1 MSNAWRFA
9 FLCSLLVAEVVRAA
23 DPTEKAATTPAPALE
38 AVVTTDTG
46 EFVIRLLPE
55 IAPRH
60 AAHFARTA
68 RAGGYDR
75 TAFHRIIPRGI
86 VQGGD
91 PNTRDP
97 RKAAL
102 FGKGG
107 LGLLKA
113 EFSDR
118 PFTRGAVGA
127 ARRPSS
133 VDSGGS
139 QFFICLSDQPSLKG
153 QYTLFGEVVAG
164 LDVVDRIGATPV
176 VGDRPTERI
185 EVRRVVIREVDP
197 AAAQTGG
204 K

>member
-1 MSNAWRFA
+1 MSNAWRFVLLA
-9 FLCSLLVAEVVRAA
+9 LLVVEAAWAA
-23 DPTEKAATTPAPALE
+23 DPAEKAATPRGLE
-38 AVVTTDTG
+38 AVVTTDAG

-60 AAHFARTA
+60 VAHFARTA

-75 TAFHRIIPRGI
+75 TAFHRIIPGGI
-86 VQGGD
+86 IQGGD

-97 RKAAL
+97 RRKAL
-102 FGKGG
+102 YGKGG

-113 EFSDR
+113 EFSER

-139 QFFICLSDQPSLKG
+139 QFFICLSDQPSLTG

-164 LDVVDRIGATPV
+164 LDVVDRIGTTPV
-176 VGDRPTERI
+176 AGDRPTERI

>member
-1 MSNAWRFA
+1 MSDAWRCV
-9 FLCSLLVAEVVRAA
+9 LLGSLLAVGPAGAAGPAE
-23 DPTEKAATTPAPALE
+23 EAPPRILE
-38 AVVTTDTG
+38 AVLTTDAG
-46 EFVIRLLPE
+46 ELVIRLLPE

-60 AAHFARTA
+60 VAHFTRTA

-75 TAFHRIIPRGI
+75 TAFHRIVPRGI

-97 RKAAL
+97 RKTAL
-102 FGKGG
+102 HGKGG

-118 PFTRGAVGA
+118 AFARGAVGA

-153 QYTLFGEVVAG
+153 QYTLFAEVVVG

-176 VGDRPTERI
+176 TGDRPTERI
-185 EVRRVVIREVDP
+185 ELRRVVIREVDP
-197 AAAQTGG
+197 AAHTGG
-204 K
+204 N